1 MRAILRA
8 DDKSSS
14 LWFEAGERFELPEF
28 TDPEVRRAR
37 LDAARKAA
45 RKGVKH
51 PSPALAESTGPTDEG
66 GPGAVARVRAAAAT
80 AAEDGLDEPATD
92 ESPRVALR
100 LLKPPPVPPVVGVAP
115 DSLPPLGLLEQGALE
130 RGERERMEDGRVPA
144 GVPKHFARIDDEMST
159 GLFEP
164 FGWDEADPCS
174 VEWQPGTEASKPIRA
189 ERPAPAKGRDTGD
202 RTQPSA
208 PPLAA
213 PAAAHPAAQAAPRK
227 VTAASPPPA
236 KAAPRA
242 PWPTPAPLPGADALR
257 GSGHR
262 PSGAPHLTVV
272 RRAEVVED
280 FSGLVATPLPT
291 PPRPRTAEIALPAP
305 RPTADVPDWYDDER
319 NQTLVV
325 VDPARR
331 VRGAAPD
338 QGAFW
343 ACVAMDLAAWTTGF
357 AATFVASTI
366 ASTVAL
372 GVLVITG

>member
-37 LDAARKAA
+37 LDAGRKAA
-45 RKGVKH
+45 RKAVKP

-80 AAEDGLDEPATD
+80 APEPDGLDEPATD

-115 DSLPPLGLLEQGALE
+115 DSLPPLGLLE
-130 RGERERMEDGRVPA
+130 RGSNERERMDDDRVPS

-174 VEWQPGTEASKPIRA
+174 VEWQPGLEASKPIRA

-213 PAAAHPAAQAAPRK
+213 PAAAPRK
-227 VTAASPPPA
+227 VAAASPPPA
-236 KAAPRA
+236 KAPPRA
-242 PWPTPAPLPGADALR
+242 PWPTPAPLPGPA
-257 GSGHR
+257 HR

-366 ASTVAL
+366 ASTIAL
-372 GVLVITG
+372 GVLVVTG